1 MKNSCKFNRKI
12 FPTSRVSNEYALQ
25 PTFLFFCSIGRMRV
39 FLRVVT
45 NPIWLGVTATTVTE
59 NTIVSAYLTYA
70 AKYLQAQFRV
80 PAHLASI
87 HTGRWN
93 S

>member
-1 MKNSCKFNRKI
+1 M
-12 FPTSRVSNEYALQ
+12 
-25 PTFLFFCSIGRMRV
+25 
-39 FLRVVT
+39 RVVT

-87 HTGRWN
+87 HTGKLSVVQLGVGSLQN
-93 S
+93 QNGTMTKTSDVSESSLA

>member
-1 MKNSCKFNRKI
+1 MH
-12 FPTSRVSNEYALQ
+12 
-25 PTFLFFCSIGRMRV
+25 TFG
-39 FLRVVT
+39 RVVT

-87 HTGRWN
+87 HTG
-93 S
+93 